1 MIRNA
6 PRHPLVRIGVVC
18 ASFLFATTGH
28 AQGQQQSAR
37 HARISELHEAGEYAA
52 VIREVELQLQQ
63 AEGTTWADSL
73 HRYLYKYGH
82 ALRRVKGAEAS
93 IEGAERIMELVR
105 QRAHAPHELEALFDL
120 SWIYYEAGEM
130 RQCARV
136 DSLAVGVAD
145 GSKEISYAQR
155 GRARQYLA
163 FDHSILGHHQACAKW
178 AKEAL
183 EQYSQADDVPAT
195 QWAESYTA
203 VGSANWHLGHIREA
217 ETNYM
222 KALEILGTDTSE
234 AALGRKASAYG
245 NLGVLWQGA
254 GDLTRA
260 RNAYDESLRTN
271 DHLIAIT
278 SDPFTRE
285 EAIVSR
291 SRTYLNLATVFFH
304 LGDHGRARELLELA
318 RQDRSSV
325 LEPGDPQL
333 IAIQQRFA
341 NLEVE
346 AGNLDRARVLAN
358 DFLISTE
365 RAFGTRSESYRQASQ
380 LLGDIR
386 RQQGD
391 LAQADSLFS
400 CSIAAAPT
408 GKDRDT
414 DDILRSTLQSR
425 ALAREAAG
433 RWNEA
438 ITDLREARAIA
449 VHTYDSTHYT
459 VARADLLLAEAH
471 LGAGDPAA
479 ALVRVREAMRIVE
492 ERSQALKA
500 DMVPHAFPGPELLS
514 DALYWKVI
522 AERAMSGDT
531 FNKEWNADL
540 DLAITSL
547 SRNKAGVEDE
557 AGKLL
562 LVASQERLFDLAV
575 DLAYEGRAVL
585 GTTATAQRILQLSE
599 AHRSTLLKER
609 LNAFKGI
616 RFAGVPDSVVAREQE
631 LITALAV
638 TAADRGSATAMHAND
653 SAYHAFLVRLE
664 KTHPTYFALRYGEP
678 TTTLADLRRHLLKP
692 GRHLLSF
699 SITDSSL
706 HTLVIGHGDEH
717 ILRTSAAGLE
727 KEVSAFNTAIA
738 QRNVAEYVRLGHALY
753 QRLIAPAAPYL
764 TGTELLIIPDGPLHT
779 INFETLLDAPSD
791 RAGYKAHLLVHRYA
805 MANLLSATTAVRF
818 AELARERTAAT
829 LALAPGFTDE
839 VKQRYRAQV
848 ADSTRLDK
856 HFLSYVRQPF
866 ALRTAEGLGSV
877 MRADLLLGMQANERG
892 FREAAPR
899 YGILHLGTHAEMNAK
914 DPMYSRLVLSKDG
927 EGVDPDQDGYLHAYE
942 IYELDLRAQ
951 LAVLT
956 ACETGAGATDGEGV
970 RSIGY
975 SFAYAGCPSLVMSLW
990 NIDEKVSA
998 EVIER
1003 FYDYLADGLPKH
1015 EALRKAKL
1023 DHLATATDELAMPYY
1038 WAGLVLVGDVE
1049 PVGLSW
1055 WSRYR
1060 WWLVAGLLL
1069 LIAGTFWW
1077 RRR

>member
-18 ASFLFATTGH
+18 ASLLFATIGY

-37 HARISELHEAGEYAA
+37 HARISELHEAGEHAA

-93 IEGAERIMELVR
+93 IEGAESIMQLVR

-183 EQYSQADDVPAT
+183 EQYRQADDVPAT

-217 ETNYM
+217 ESNYM
-222 KALEILGTDTSE
+222 KALEILGADTSE

-425 ALAREAAG
+425 
-433 RWNEA
+433 
-438 ITDLREARAIA
+438 
-449 VHTYDSTHYT
+449 
-459 VARADLLLAEAH
+459 
-471 LGAGDPAA
+471 
-479 ALVRVREAMRIVE
+479 
-492 ERSQALKA
+492 
-500 DMVPHAFPGPELLS
+500 
-514 DALYWKVI
+514 
-522 AERAMSGDT
+522 
-531 FNKEWNADL
+531 
-540 DLAITSL
+540 
-547 SRNKAGVEDE
+547 
-557 AGKLL
+557 
-562 LVASQERLFDLAV
+562 
-575 DLAYEGRAVL
+575 
-585 GTTATAQRILQLSE
+585 
-599 AHRSTLLKER
+599 
-609 LNAFKGI
+609 
-616 RFAGVPDSVVAREQE
+616 
-631 LITALAV
+631 
-638 TAADRGSATAMHAND
+638 
-653 SAYHAFLVRLE
+653 
-664 KTHPTYFALRYGEP
+664 
-678 TTTLADLRRHLLKP
+678 
-692 GRHLLSF
+692 
-699 SITDSSL
+699 
-706 HTLVIGHGDEH
+706 
-717 ILRTSAAGLE
+717 
-727 KEVSAFNTAIA
+727 
-738 QRNVAEYVRLGHALY
+738 
-753 QRLIAPAAPYL
+753 
-764 TGTELLIIPDGPLHT
+764 
-779 INFETLLDAPSD
+779 
-791 RAGYKAHLLVHRYA
+791 
-805 MANLLSATTAVRF
+805 
-818 AELARERTAAT
+818 
-829 LALAPGFTDE
+829 
-839 VKQRYRAQV
+839 
-848 ADSTRLDK
+848 
-856 HFLSYVRQPF
+856 
-866 ALRTAEGLGSV
+866 
-877 MRADLLLGMQANERG
+877 
-892 FREAAPR
+892 
-899 YGILHLGTHAEMNAK
+899 
-914 DPMYSRLVLSKDG
+914 
-927 EGVDPDQDGYLHAYE
+927 
-942 IYELDLRAQ
+942 
-951 LAVLT
+951 
-956 ACETGAGATDGEGV
+956 
-970 RSIGY
+970 
-975 SFAYAGCPSLVMSLW
+975 
-990 NIDEKVSA
+990 
-998 EVIER
+998 
-1003 FYDYLADGLPKH
+1003 
-1015 EALRKAKL
+1015 
-1023 DHLATATDELAMPYY
+1023 
-1038 WAGLVLVGDVE
+1038 
-1049 PVGLSW
+1049 
-1055 WSRYR
+1055 
-1060 WWLVAGLLL
+1060 
-1069 LIAGTFWW
+1069 
-1077 RRR
+1077 